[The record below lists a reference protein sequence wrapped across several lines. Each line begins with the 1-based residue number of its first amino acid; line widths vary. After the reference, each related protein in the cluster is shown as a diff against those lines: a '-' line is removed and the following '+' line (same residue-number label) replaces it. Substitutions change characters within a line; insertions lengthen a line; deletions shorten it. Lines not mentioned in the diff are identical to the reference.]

1 MYLIVCAKEKDALNI
16 TLSNGTNFTTVH
28 LCSQKRTFTVILR
41 PLYYHLLRQC
51 NLFGYRCKHMC
62 L

>member
-41 PLYYHLLRQC
+41 PLYYHLLPAV
-51 NLFGYRCKHMC
+51 
-62 L
+62 